1 MTSAEA
7 FLASSLG
14 EAMDREFDAYLS
26 EAAVEPHSF
35 SRRFE
40 RRLDRLLRTGRPA
53 VPVRRVL
60 IAAAAAVLALV
71 ALACASPNL
80 RRTLAGFWIKA
91 FKDHD
96 EYIFSDVTKKSIE
109 EVYALS
115 PVPEG
120 FEETRFVRDIY
131 GCFTDYYDEEENSI
145 LLRQLAAKHSSETA
159 DNELGEA
166 FEETVGGMTVY
177 LRISEYYMSA
187 VWTQDGYY
195 FSLSS
200 TPNFSMEQF
209 KDLILSVSI
218 RPEPA
223 P

>member
-1 MTSAEA
+1 MTSAETV
-7 FLASSLG
+7 LASSLG

-40 RRLDRLLRTGRPA
+40 RRLGRLLRSGRPA

-120 FEETRFVRDIY
+120 FEETYFSQNDVS
-131 GCFTDYYDEEENSI
+131 CFTDYYDANGNLICLKQYSANPSG
-145 LLRQLAAKHSSETA
+145 QSA
-159 DNELGEA
+159 DNQQGEA
-166 FEETVGGMTVY
+166 MEEAVGGLTVY
-177 LRISEYYMSA
+177 LRISEGYASA
-187 VWTQDGYY
+187 SWVDNGYF
-195 FSLSS
+195 FSLTC
-200 TPNFSMEQF
+200 TP
-209 KDLILSVSI
+209 SVSFDRLRELIMSVGI

-223 P
+223 H